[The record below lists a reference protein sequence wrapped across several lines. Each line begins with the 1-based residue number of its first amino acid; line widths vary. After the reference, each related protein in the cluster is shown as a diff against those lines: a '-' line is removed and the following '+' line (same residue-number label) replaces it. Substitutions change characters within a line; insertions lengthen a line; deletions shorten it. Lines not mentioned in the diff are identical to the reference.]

1 LDLKIF
7 KVAPT
12 LRVSYQV
19 TDAGLLEAELAF
31 EKSYSDD
38 NTNTEINSTRE
49 SMFVGYRWDF

>member
-1 LDLKIF
+1 
-7 KVAPT
+7 